1 MLVTDADT
9 QCEVIHMP
17 AIGTV
22 TIVTKSRK
30 VRDGVEPSPVRSYLL
45 E

>member
-1 MLVTDADT
+1 
-9 QCEVIHMP
+9 MP

-30 VRDGVEPSPVRSYLL
+30 VRDGAKPSPVRGYLL